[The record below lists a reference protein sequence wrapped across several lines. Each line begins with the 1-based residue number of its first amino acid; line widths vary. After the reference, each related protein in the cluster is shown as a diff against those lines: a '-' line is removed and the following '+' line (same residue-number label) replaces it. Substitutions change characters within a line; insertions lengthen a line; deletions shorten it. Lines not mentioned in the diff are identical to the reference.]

1 MAAPKRA
8 RDIDRNAVVTA
19 LSEAYVDGQLD
30 AAEREERTATALAAT
45 HVDQLGG
52 LIADL
57 RGDAVDAA
65 AAQLATKPAPRRTP
79 PTRSTSTSTS
89 TTTSSTRTSVT
100 VTTAAPRVVR
110 KRRSARTR
118 RLVTLAVT
126 VALLIG
132 AGLGVRHLVGT
143 DEHDELVAEQR
154 AQLVSIDDVRL
165 TPEEPDPGDTFA
177 DRPTVALAGL
187 ADWAPDESHVT
198 TLLEQ
203 WRAVKGAYATQLTF
217 RDSGAMITIPVAAS
231 TPRTE
236 QWSITA
242 DNPGA
247 PYLWIPDGSLE
258 RGASVIDL
266 RDLDVPRLF
275 DNIGRGIADLGVEEA
290 VLSWVDVQL
299 DASTD
304 LPTVDIWIDNAFDEV
319 GWMSTTL
326 SGHVLEEH
334 PFDPDRS

>member
-8 RDIDRNAVVTA
+8 RDIDRNAVVAA
-19 LSEAYVDGQLD
+19 LGEAYVDGQLD

-79 PTRSTSTSTS
+79 SAAGPSTSRTTSTSRS
-89 TTTSSTRTSVT
+89 SVT
-100 VTTAAPRVVR
+100 VTTASPRVVR
-110 KRRSARTR
+110 KRRSARSR
-118 RLVTLAVT
+118 RLVTLVVT

-132 AGLGVRHLVGT
+132 AGLGVRQLVGT

-165 TPEEPDPGDTFA
+165 TPEEPDPGDSTFA
-177 DRPTVALAGL
+177 ERPRVALEGL
-187 ADWAPDESHVT
+187 ADWAPDEAHVT

-203 WRAVKGAYATQLTF
+203 WRAVKDAYVTDLRFDENGA
-217 RDSGAMITIPVAAS
+217 SITIPVAAS

-236 QWSITA
+236 QWTVTA
-242 DNPGA
+242 AEPGA
-247 PYLWIPDGSLE
+247 PYLWIRDDSLG
-258 RGASVIDL
+258 RHAAVVDL

-275 DNIGRGIADLGVEEA
+275 DNIGRGIADLDVEDA
-290 VLSWVDVQL
+290 VLSWVQVGL
-299 DASTD
+299 DPVDD
-304 LPTVDIWIDNAFDEV
+304 LPQVDIWITNAFDEV
-319 GWMSTTL
+319 ARMTTTL
-326 SGHVLEEH
+326 SGHVLDEH
-334 PFDPDRS
+334 PFDPGR

>member
-8 RDIDRNAVVTA
+8 RDTDRNAVVAA

-79 PTRSTSTSTS
+79 PTASTSTSS
-89 TTTSSTRTSVT
+89 TTSSTRTSVT
-100 VTTAAPRVVR
+100 VTTAPPRVVR

-118 RLVTLAVT
+118 RLVTLVVT
-126 VALLIG
+126 VALLVG
-132 AGLGVRHLVGT
+132 AGLGVRHLFGP

-154 AQLVSIDDVRL
+154 AQLVSIDDVHL
-165 TPEEPDPGDTFA
+165 IPEEPDRGDMFA
-177 DRPTVALAGL
+177 DRPTVALEGL
-187 ADWAPDESHVT
+187 ADWAPDEAHVT

-203 WRAVKGAYATQLTF
+203 WRSVKGAYATQLTF

-236 QWSITA
+236 QWTVTA
-242 DNPGA
+242 EEPGA
-247 PYLWIPDGSLE
+247 PYLWIADGHLD

-275 DNIGRGIADLGVEEA
+275 DNIGRGIADLDVEDA
-290 VLSWVDVQL
+290 VLNWVQVGL
-299 DASTD
+299 DPVDD
-304 LPTVDIWIDNAFDEV
+304 LPQVDIWITNAYDE
-319 GWMSTTL
+319 GARMTTTL
-326 SGHVLEEH
+326 SGHVLEEYG
-334 PFDPDRS
+334 FDPDR